1 MRRNGPASDFEYVA
15 YAILDV
21 LLNAGLSMWL
31 FKTDI
36 PDIGDEDDPV
46 AVVGQPR
53 PFQLSNITI
62 ALLLAQ
68 VAIWYQARM
77 ES

>member
-1 MRRNGPASDFEYVA
+1 MRRNSPPSDFEYVVF
-15 YAILDV
+15 AILDV

-36 PDIGDEDDPV
+36 PDVGDEDDPV

-62 ALLLAQ
+62 ALLLVQ
-68 VAIWYQARM
+68 VAIWYQAKI